1 MFANSKSFQKMH
13 LSGLLIKFVFKFWLH
28 SKFKLQITNSLIQA
42 VARIQ
47 IHFPSSR
54 HNSQMG
60 CVGPPSPLAP
70 GADLQAP
77 TCIKA
82 PALHNYMVSFF
93 LCQPLFLN
101 CEKNLFQFFRWT
113 CLNKNWITIKGL
125 FINDVIT

>member
-1 MFANSKSFQKMH
+1 MH

-28 SKFKLQITNSLIQA
+28 SLIFKLQITNSLIQA

-60 CVGPPSPLAP
+60 CVGPPSPPPPISLAP

-82 PALHNYMVSFF
+82 PALHNYMVSLF
-93 LCQPLFLN
+93 LCQPLFLRRK
-101 CEKNLFQFFRWT
+101 ETRSSSFAEPALTRT
-113 CLNKNWITIKGL
+113 GSL
-125 FINDVIT
+125 